1 MAQNIAKNTTW
12 FTGSLVLQK
21 ILSFIYFWYIS
32 NQLWPD
38 DIGKYV
44 FALSFTTLFSIFID
58 LGLSPILIRE
68 SAKLTNKSN
77 DYLKNVLAIKIP
89 LAVFTVL
96 AAILVINFSQK
107 SDLIKL
113 LVYLACIVMVL
124 DSFTLSFYSI
134 FRSARNLKYES
145 LGAIFFQVVN
155 FILGITALKLT
166 GRIQFI
172 MLALVGSSLFNFC
185 YSLILLKYKL
195 KFSLLPQWQTET
207 IKHILKILPA
217 FAMAGIFVKI
227 YNTSDSVLLGY
238 LAGTRAVGFYAVPIK
253 ITSAL
258 QMLIA
263 GSFTAAMFPAF
274 CHAYA
279 HAKEGLTKIYE
290 RAVFYLM
297 ILGVPL
303 ALGLF
308 VLAPQIIK
316 KLWPNYLP
324 AASSFKIMALAL
336 PFIFI
341 AYATGSLLNACDRQK
356 NNTTNRVLVTILA
369 VCLNLVLIPFFSQ
382 LGAAITYFCSSLILI
397 FLDLRWIRNIIDYD
411 KTYLLKTAGKII
423 ISAVAMAIV
432 CYLLLSINLI
442 INIIVSVVIYS
453 VAIFLTKALSLF
465 DLKYLFN
472 IIFKAKDEK
481 STFGDN

>member
-145 LGAIFFQVVN
+145 LGAIFF
-155 FILGITALKLT
+155 K
-166 GRIQFI
+166 
-172 MLALVGSSLFNFC
+172 
-185 YSLILLKYKL
+185 
-195 KFSLLPQWQTET
+195 
-207 IKHILKILPA
+207 
-217 FAMAGIFVKI
+217 
-227 YNTSDSVLLGY
+227 
-238 LAGTRAVGFYAVPIK
+238 
-253 ITSAL
+253 
-258 QMLIA
+258 
-263 GSFTAAMFPAF
+263 
-274 CHAYA
+274 
-279 HAKEGLTKIYE
+279 
-290 RAVFYLM
+290 
-297 ILGVPL
+297 
-303 ALGLF
+303 
-308 VLAPQIIK
+308 
-316 KLWPNYLP
+316 
-324 AASSFKIMALAL
+324 
-336 PFIFI
+336 
-341 AYATGSLLNACDRQK
+341 
-356 NNTTNRVLVTILA
+356 
-369 VCLNLVLIPFFSQ
+369 
-382 LGAAITYFCSSLILI
+382 
-397 FLDLRWIRNIIDYD
+397 
-411 KTYLLKTAGKII
+411 
-423 ISAVAMAIV
+423 
-432 CYLLLSINLI
+432 
-442 INIIVSVVIYS
+442 
-453 VAIFLTKALSLF
+453 
-465 DLKYLFN
+465 
-472 IIFKAKDEK
+472 
-481 STFGDN
+481 